1 MFGNM
6 YHINHIKI
14 YVIKV
19 SYKSININLNFLFL
33 YCKCVTNTTE
43 DGGPRYCAT
52 VKLTQIHMYN
62 LVEVLKS
69 IRQNPVMM
77 IWEMNDW
84 INDWII
90 GSHQLHVYSDN

>member
-1 MFGNM
+1 MCGNM

-19 SYKSININLNFLFL
+19 SYKNININLNFLFL

-69 IRQNPVMM
+69 IRQNPVMYLE
-77 IWEMNDW
+77 IER
-84 INDWII
+84 
-90 GSHQLHVYSDN
+90 SDPSFHNVLQSLLKR

>member
-69 IRQNPVMM
+69 IRQNPVM
-77 IWEMNDW
+77 IVETSLFGNV
-84 INDWII
+84 
-90 GSHQLHVYSDN
+90 GS